1 MTKIDKI
8 VEKLRE
14 MGIPATA
21 AIICAILV
29 LIFAVTFALC
39 AVGALPPEVDDK
51 VAEIIFKLTNGAI
64 DFRDLAKNTTNST
77 TNPTPAPI
85 ASVTPPT
92 PTPPPTATPT
102 ETTPVETPKPT
113 EAPTEPT
120 EAPSAAETA
129 TPTVNETTP
138 TATPTVNTTVTEP
151 ESSVVP
157 SFPNATEPPLVPT
170 TIYPV
175 KLC

>member
-1 MTKIDKI
+1 MTKIDQI

-21 AIICAILV
+21 SIICAILV
-29 LIFAVTFALC
+29 MIFAVTFALC
-39 AVGALPPEVDDK
+39 AVGALPPELDDK

-64 DFRDLAKNTTNST
+64 DFRDLAKK
-77 TNPTPAPI
+77 
-85 ASVTPPT
+85 
-92 PTPPPTATPT
+92 
-102 ETTPVETPKPT
+102 TTPVETPKPT

-129 TPTVNETTP
+129 TPTVSETTP

-151 ESSVVP
+151 EPGVVP
-157 SFPNATEPPLVPT
+157 SLPNATAPSPIVPT